1 MKFAFYILIL
11 IIIFMACSLPVEEE
25 SSEYFYY
32 ESFISLISIDGENF
46 ETLVNHAGGVEATS
60 ADIYWLGDK
69 SQFLVNRDDLYIYDL
84 EGTLVKEIRIPD
96 CNIDIDTS
104 PNGDNIAIR
113 CGGDGSDLYIIDTE
127 SFKMKKITNT
137 PSIVERYPRFSSDGK
152 KIVYVCVFDKEDQ
165 EKPAIKLYDMDSDSS
180 VTLITVKEENLHSN
194 PFVSPCFGKN
204 DEILYYMNNYNKE
217 INYSGTTTLYSYN
230 LITSEISEIDK
241 NAIWFTKMQYAPAG
255 DRLVY
260 LTREPFC
267 GIKVFDAN
275 TQSFYNLGDKIHE
288 ECRAI
293 GPNQI
298 LNINSQGTHVIAG
311 TDYCSSTH
319 IYAIDIEKAEYKEI
333 ALGTS
338 PALNNDDKTI
348 LFVKT
353 FKNKY

>member
-11 IIIFMACSLPVEEE
+11 LIILMACSLPVKEE

-46 ETLVNHAGGVEATS
+46 ETLVNHAGGAEASS

-96 CNIDIDTS
+96 NIIDIDTS

-113 CGGDGSDLYIIDTE
+113 CGGDSSDLYMIDTE
-127 SFKMKKITNT
+127 SFEMKKITNT

-152 KIVYVCVFDKEDQ
+152 KIVYVCVFDTEDQ

-180 VTLITVKEENLHSN
+180 VTLITVKEENLHFN
-194 PFVSPCFGKN
+194 PFESPCFGK
-204 DEILYYMNNYNKE
+204 DDKIIYYMNNYNNE
-217 INYSGTTTLYSYN
+217 INYGGTTTLYSYN
-230 LITSEISEIDK
+230 LITGEKRKIDENTASASK
-241 NAIWFTKMQYAPAG
+241 MKYATKG

-260 LTREPFC
+260 LTNEPFR

-275 TQSFYNLGDKIHE
+275 TQNFYNLGDTIHE

-311 TDYCSSTH
+311 TDYCSNTH

-338 PALNNDDKTI
+338 PALNKDDKTI